1 MKEISLK
8 MKEVSSKMKEMSSKM
23 KEGNLKSW
31 SSQFQE
37 AMRGVSGADSRAQF
51 IVVITTVLPD
61 TTISWWYCPSMMKCT
76 FQYVFKVFLKLIQND
91 YLASPTLRSILV
103 VARASLF
110 SSSASA
116 STCQMWFQSC
126 RSEKSTV
133 ILLIWARK
141 TWNDEWRHLDGT
153 ATASPTCTSLQFQPE
168 DNCLQ
173 ASQLSRFHSRL
184 RWAQTTSSSFFLY
197 SPSVLNPLRQGS
209 VF

>member
-1 MKEISLK
+1 MHFPIIC
-8 MKEVSSKMKEMSSKM
+8 V
-23 KEGNLKSW
+23 
-31 SSQFQE
+31 
-37 AMRGVSGADSRAQF
+37 
-51 IVVITTVLPD
+51 
-61 TTISWWYCPSMMKCT
+61 
-76 FQYVFKVFLKLIQND
+76 QND

-153 ATASPTCTSLQFQPE
+153 ATASPTCTSLQFEPG
-168 DNCLQ
+168 DNCFQ

-184 RWAQTTSSSFFLY
+184 RCAQTTSSSSFFY
-197 SPSVLNPLRQGS
+197 SPSVLNTLRQGS
-209 VF
+209 VFEGFWAVSANALRRPGMIRWISRFSRQQKLLKHAYIL